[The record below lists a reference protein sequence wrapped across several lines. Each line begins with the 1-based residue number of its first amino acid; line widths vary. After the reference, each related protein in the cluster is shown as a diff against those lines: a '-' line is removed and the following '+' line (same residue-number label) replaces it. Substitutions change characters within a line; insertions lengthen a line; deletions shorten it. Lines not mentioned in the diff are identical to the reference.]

1 MGSGGQNFM
10 NVANGYGSGKGASF
24 TPQQNTY
31 GYNSGYGTGYG
42 QGYGSRSSFRTPSY
56 TSYSR
61 SPYGGYS
68 QYGRGGKGGVG
79 LPNPYLP
86 PPRYDYNPNP
96 YPRYNPVYSSPYYNE
111 GGYSSPIYNF
121 PNPILVDPLNPANPG
136 ITPTPNPNFPDERD
150 IGGEG
155 GNPGPEGPDSP
166 GYSSLGNFADTMG
179 YAMDLGGFSFGLHN
193 TAPGLGLLGLGI
205 PGMGIIGNLGG
216 FLSKSEFDAAYNAI
230 ENERGVFG
238 NPDDALNFDDEDTT
252 PLTQEQLDAMYN
264 EAMARGYGDGGTDAG
279 PDSAAA
285 GPGDMG
291 TDSFGDVDE
300 GGGIDDAGTGPDG
313 GYGDGGESGPGD
325 GDPKVVCT
333 AMNATY
339 GFGTFRQAI
348 WLDYAAKNLSK
359 AHEVGYHAMFI
370 PIVNYLYYSKPRTG
384 LFAKALKWY
393 VEGMVRRRT
402 ADIWRKKKG
411 KKHPIGHYE
420 RKFWEPLCYI
430 VGKIKL
436 RGK

>member
-1 MGSGGQNFM
+1 MGSGGQSFM
-10 NVANGYGSGKGASF
+10 DVANGRSYGSGKGASF

-31 GYNSGYGTGYG
+31 GYSTGYGTGYG
-42 QGYGSRSSFRTPSY
+42 QNYGNSSPYYSPY
-56 TSYSR
+56 QQSYSS

-68 QYGRGGKGGVG
+68 QYGRGGKGGIG
-79 LPNPYLP
+79 APNPYLP
-86 PPRYDYNPNP
+86 PPSYDYGYAP
-96 YPRYNPVYSSPYYNE
+96 YPSYNPVYSSPYYNE
-111 GGYSSPIYNF
+111 GGYSSPIYSF
-121 PNPILVDPLNPANPG
+121 PNRRAVNPLNPFNPG
-136 ITPTPNPNFPDERD
+136 FGPAMNPIYYEDN

-155 GNPGPEGPDSP
+155 GDVGPEGPDVP

-179 YAMDLGGFSFGLHN
+179 YAMDLGNFSFGFNKGPFGNVLD
-193 TAPGLGLLGLGI
+193 LGVPYGGI
-205 PGMGIIGNLGG
+205 LGNLGG
-216 FLSKSEFDAAYNAI
+216 FLKDSEFNAAYNAI

-252 PLTQEQLDAMYN
+252 PLTQEQLDAMY
-264 EAMARGYGDGGTDAG
+264 D
-279 PDSAAA
+279 AA
-285 GPGDMG
+285 GDADTSGGINDAMG
-291 TDSFGDVDE
+291 MDGDVDE
-300 GGGIDDAGTGPDG
+300 GGSIDDEGADVDG
-313 GYGDGGESGPGD
+313 GYGGESGPGD
-325 GDPKVVCT
+325 GDPKIVCT

-348 WLDYAAKNLSK
+348 WLDYSEKHLTK

-411 KKHPIGHYE
+411 RKHPIGHYE